1 MVAGASGRA
10 FIRGDQVE
18 SGSKCS
24 AAVAMPYK
32 RAPSLEPHRLH
43 TTGSLAQT
51 HHTHTERNPRAS
63 HREGTS
69 RSQARTMRSTT
80 RLQLLASR
88 VAAAV
93 AREARGGGGSS
104 NITRAASTTP
114 AAAASAASSAAAAA
128 ATAPPPPPIV
138 TVRGLDADGTASTTA
153 RRAESI
159 ALLRRLNVA
168 ALPELRGQTV
178 LARVVRASRH
188 ELLLDPGYYGLC
200 SVPREGVMPAAAPGG
215 GGGGAS
221 AADEAGGGGAPGD
234 APSSPHQSSNANPS
248 QVRVGDYVRVRLSEL
263 HTPYGDPQLDPVRTP
278 RAARDKLVLRELA
291 RRMRQGAPVA
301 GRVLNACPGGYAVGV
316 GGYVALLRTEQAPA
330 EVVRAVGVL
339 QPFYVHKMSRG
350 SASGGKPG
358 SADADAGGGRRR
370 GRRGS
375 SAADAQRPLIELTC
389 TIQRAGGGGG
399 GGGDADGPGGG
410 GGLYSNV

>member
-1 MVAGASGRA
+1 M
-10 FIRGDQVE
+10 
-18 SGSKCS
+18 
-24 AAVAMPYK
+24 
-32 RAPSLEPHRLH
+32 
-43 TTGSLAQT
+43 
-51 HHTHTERNPRAS
+51 
-63 HREGTS
+63 
-69 RSQARTMRSTT
+69 
-80 RLQLLASR
+80 
-88 VAAAV
+88 
-93 AREARGGGGSS
+93 
-104 NITRAASTTP
+104 
-114 AAAASAASSAAAAA
+114 
-128 ATAPPPPPIV
+128 
-138 TVRGLDADGTASTTA
+138 TVRGLDAADGTTTTAATAA
-153 RRAESI
+153 RRAESV

-200 SVPREGVMPAAAPGG
+200 AVPREGVMPAAAPGA
-215 GGGGAS
+215 AS
-221 AADEAGGGGAPGD
+221 AAADEAGGGGD
-234 APSSPHQSSNANPS
+234 AAAGPSSPHQSSNSPS

-301 GRVLNACPGGYAVGV
+301 GRVLNACAGGYAVGV

-350 SASGGKPG
+350 GASKPG
-358 SADADAGGGRRR
+358 ATDADAGGRRR
-370 GRRGS
+370 GRRGAAA
-375 SAADAQRPLIELTC
+375 AADAQRPLIELTC

-399 GGGDADGPGGG
+399 GGGGGG
-410 GGLYSNV
+410 DGSGGLYSNV